1 MTARVKSWGVGKL
14 SEYPRDRS
22 APRVSAPRWVWSSWS
37 FATRDMGHSTSQY
50 EVVLCQCGDCMR
62 LCCLRCGLEWSG
74 RQMSIVNALQQHW
87 RRGPVQVAT
96 VCGPVWKLGSQKKSW
111 FQMVSVSDGFGTFW
125 QCSHLSDPSSRMP
138 GFGTV
143 EFGVVCDGFGRLSF
157 FVLQWWEEIWR
168 GPGGF
173 ALCSFCFVCSRSAEA
188 SYKRWLCPFVSP
200 DPKWEAFRGQRVGRA
215 SCLKRGRVLLR
226 WSFIQVL
233 QQGFVVE

>member
-22 APRVSAPRWVWSSWS
+22 APRVSAPRWVWSSRS
-37 FATRDMGHSTSQY
+37 FATHDMGHSMSQY

-87 RRGPVQVAT
+87 RRGQVQEAT

-111 FQMVSVSDGFGTFW
+111 FQMVSVSDGFGTLARW
-125 QCSHLSDPSSRMP
+125 HV
-138 GFGTV
+138 GTLA
-143 EFGVVCDGFGRLSF
+143 VVQEGLFC
-157 FVLQWWEEIWR
+157 VL
-168 GPGGF
+168 F
-173 ALCSFCFVCSRSAEA
+173 SVCFVCSKSAEA

-200 DPKWEAFRGQRVGRA
+200 IARA
-215 SCLKRGRVLLR
+215 SCLRRGRRFCYVDLSFKSCKKALPILVHCIYSIVRLLPIP
-226 WSFIQVL
+226 FA
-233 QQGFVVE
+233 